1 MTDERAN
8 WTDEKDATWMTEMIH
23 QVVVLGKCANSGFTK
38 EAWQAALSKLNIE
51 HRVNYTKVQLKAR
64 NAEMKKQYAQVSQ
77 MVHTSG
83 IGFDAATCR
92 FLCTEGSWQHFLE
105 GKPRRWALWE
115 TKRFPQYLHCQQL
128 YDGTLATGDSI
139 ENGDDQ
145 HSDANID
152 NDVAD
157 MDFMDNISDN
167 SEASL
172 VELSSGKPAKRRVRA
187 SGAGLSK
194 RVRPSFTSTTTAQLK
209 QLQDYGHHEMSVF
222 VNALKD
228 NVLPTTSHGMHDA
241 SPYAASEMALD
252 RLQSD
257 FGAILSLDDIVIA
270 FEVMEDL
277 KKATLFLRMSGEVP
291 EVWLKRQI
299 LSLKT
304 QG

>member
-1 MTDERAN
+1 MP
-8 WTDEKDATWMTEMIH
+8 DEKDATWMTEMIY
-23 QVVVLGKCANSGFTK
+23 QVVVLGKRANSGFKK
-38 EAWQAALSKLNIE
+38 EAWQAESSKLNIE

-64 NAEMKKQYAQVSQ
+64 NADMKKPYAQVPQ
-77 MVHTSG
+77 M
-83 IGFDAATCR
+83 
-92 FLCTEGSWQHFLE
+92 
-105 GKPRRWALWE
+105 
-115 TKRFPQYLHCQQL
+115 
-128 YDGTLATGDSI
+128 
-139 ENGDDQ
+139 NGDDQ

-167 SEASL
+167 SEASQ
-172 VELSSGKPAKRRVRA
+172 VELSSRKPAKQRVQA

-194 RVRPSFTSTTTAQLK
+194 RVRPSLASTMTAQLK
-209 QLQDYGHHEMSVF
+209 QLQDYGHQKMSVF

-257 FGAILSLDDIVIA
+257 FGAILSLDDMAIA
-270 FEVMEDL
+270 FEVMDDL
-277 KKATLFLRMSGEVP
+277 KMATLFLRMSGEVR

>member
-8 WTDEKDATWMTEMIH
+8 WTDEKDASWMTEMIY
-23 QVVVLGKCANSGFTK
+23 QVVVLGKRANSGFKK

-77 MVHTSG
+77 M
-83 IGFDAATCR
+83 
-92 FLCTEGSWQHFLE
+92 QHFLE
-105 GKPRRWALWE
+105 GKPKRWALWE

-128 YDGTLATGDSI
+128 YDDLPCHGR
-139 ENGDDQ
+139 
-145 HSDANID
+145 SDANID

-167 SEASL
+167 SEASQ

-194 RVRPSFTSTTTAQLK
+194 RVRPSLASTMTAQLK
-209 QLQDYGHHEMSVF
+209 QLEDYGHQEMSVF
-222 VNALKD
+222 VKALKD

-241 SPYAASEMALD
+241 SPYTASEMALD

-257 FGAILSLDDIVIA
+257 FGAILSLDDMTIA

-277 KKATLFLRMSGEVP
+277 KKATLFLRMSGEV
-291 EVWLKRQI
+291 
-299 LSLKT
+299 
-304 QG
+304 